1 MHFSLPIMRMIKE
14 IRLMIC
20 IFNYWMSSRPFNDG
34 CDSDF
39 HTDKQTTSLEILHHV
54 HDAVIKFWVKVNVL
68 DSVEDI

>member
-1 MHFSLPIMRMIKE
+1 ML
-14 IRLMIC
+14 C
-20 IFNYWMSSRPFNDG
+20 IFDYWMSSRPFYG

-39 HTDKQTTSLEILHHV
+39 HTDRQTSSLEILHHV

>member
-14 IRLMIC
+14 IRMMLC
-20 IFNYWMSSRPFNDG
+20 IFDYLMSSRPFYG

-39 HTDKQTTSLEILHHV
+39 HTDRQTSSLEILHHV